1 MSEHVR
7 VPDTVYEE
15 AKRVQTELDFASI
28 GEAIRHMCQEGGYD
42 V

>member
-1 MSEHVR
+1 MTEHVR

-15 AKRVQTELDFASI
+15 AMRVQKRRDFSSI
-28 GEAIRHMCQEGGYD
+28 GEAIRHMCQKGGYD